1 MKLDTILVPLD
12 GSALAESAIPI
23 KKGLGRTDGVAEVN
37 VSLDAVLSAGLGDQP
52 RAESA

>member
-23 KKGLGRTDGVAEVN
+23 KKGLRGH
-37 VSLDAVLSAGLGDQP
+37 GLERGSRP
-52 RAESA
+52 CTRL